1 MHFHRPA
8 LARELARMLLSPAPL
23 EQQAG
28 AGLVL
33 AGPPRTGKS
42 CFLVSDLVPELS
54 RRGALGVYVDVG
66 LADREAPADLIRKA
80 LWAKSPRLLADSGT
94 AAPATLL
101 DTAASLRGEIGT
113 DVVLIVDGVEGAPA
127 RRGGPSL
134 LQGLC
139 EALGA
144 ANRSAASS
152 GQLRLLAC
160 GRLEANT
167 RAMLADSAHH
177 FTAAQVRELPVLDEA
192 FVEFLLEV
200 ISSTQGHAHPKHA
213 VAVEAFAR
221 LGHRPEELLRALT
234 LLRALPTGHD
244 PDTALLATA
253 NALRIAIYERE
264 FSRLADLGAL
274 PSAVFARMTKGANA
288 PFSDEAKSAYQ
299 VELGWRPS
307 TSEIQTAL
315 NALVNAS
322 YVVRVGRGAYTCA
335 HPMASKLWQEQQ
347 LLNFASKGHGT

>member
-8 LARELARMLLSPAPL
+8 LARELARLLLSPAPL

-42 CFLVSDLVPELS
+42 CFLVSDLVPELA

-66 LADREAPADLIRKA
+66 LNDREAPADLIRKA

-94 AAPATLL
+94 AAPPTLL

-113 DVVLIVDGVEGAPA
+113 DVVLIVDGVEAAPA
-127 RRGGPSL
+127 RRSGPSL
-134 LQGLC
+134 LRGLC

-144 ANRSAASS
+144 ANRGAAGT

-160 GRLEANT
+160 GRLEAIT
-167 RAMLADSAHH
+167 RAMLADGSHYFA
-177 FTAAQVRELPVLDEA
+177 AAQVRELPVLGED
-192 FVEFLLEV
+192 FVEAVLERAG
-200 ISSTQGHAHPKHA
+200 STHGRAIPTHA

-234 LLRALPTGHD
+234 LLGAMPAGHD

-253 NALRIAIYERE
+253 NALRIAISERE
-264 FSRLADLGAL
+264 FSRLSDLGTL
-274 PSAVFARMTKGANA
+274 PSAVFARMAMGANA
-288 PFSDEAKSAYQ
+288 LFSDEAKSAYQ
-299 VELGWRPS
+299 VELGRRPS

-335 HPMASKLWQEQQ
+335 HPMASKLWQERQ
-347 LLNFASKGHGT
+347 LLNVASKEHGT